1 MDYKEFSGKIKA
13 KYPQYADMADEDLAS
28 KMVAKFPKQYGDVQ
42 LKDAPNSPAEAQDSP
57 DDTMKYLAKMAK
69 AIYGATPAGAITN
82 LPALARGALGKE
94 QPEGLSPTQFAA
106 GAAGS
111 AMRSAVPAA
120 MRFAGENLDV
130 MGGAGAGA
138 MASLP
143 FAPAAGPLAP
153 LVPVAGALTGAMAA
167 RTAVRPLQA
176 ALGRPGAP
184 YATADDLAQAGKEG
198 AMQEIGGQV
207 IAKGAKM
214 GIEGAVALKA
224 SAVAKAKE
232 ILPDFG
238 QVMLRIP
245 SESINRTFERFHQF
259 SPALKG
265 VFNGPRRVAQVK
277 ADRIAESAFTELGG
291 ELSRA
296 RKIAGRRLE
305 YAENLFVKN
314 ADDMPI
320 VDAGDLNA
328 AIAEWKIANPALAG
342 SNGGHSMGM
351 SDIQKIEAAV
361 KRYTPKSSLE
371 TGIAAGQPITAKNAV
386 ALRRE
391 IDGLSAWNAG
401 GVRNVE
407 NDAADRLAK
416 EIGSY
421 IRQNIKES
429 AQKVGGKADYVKR
442 LSEFS
447 DLADKHDEAL
457 EILRTASGSEKAVA
471 GKLKQLSSRFN
482 EGGLGQEAILNIGK
496 GVRGGERIQNAVQKL
511 ADSIAAREFTK
522 VPAVVP
528 SSIILRI
535 INTIAPTRSAVSAAA
550 SGISGPASKPAAVGA
565 RSEVAARLAAALA
578 SQQTR

>member
-1 MDYKEFSGKIKA
+1 MANLPPGFILDAPKGGLPEGFSL
-13 KYPQYADMADEDLAS
+13 DSD
-28 KMVAKFPKQYGDVQ
+28 
-42 LKDAPNSPAEAQDSP
+42 LKDGPNSPEAQDSP

-69 AIYGATPAGAITN
+69 AIYGVSPMGITQK
-82 LPALARGALGKE
+82 LG
-94 QPEGLSPTQFAA
+94 QEGVKA
-106 GAAGS
+106 GAAM
-111 AMRSAVPAA
+111 APAA
-120 MRFAGENLDV
+120 GKFMAENGDV
-130 MGGAGAGA
+130 MLGAGAGA
-138 MASLP
+138 LAAAP
-143 FAPAAGPLAP
+143 YAPAAGPFAP
-153 LVPVAGALTGAMAA
+153 AVPVAGAALGAIAT
-167 RTAVRPLQA
+167 RTAVRPMQA
-176 ALGRPGAP
+176 ALGRPGES
-184 YATADDLAQAGKEG
+184 YATASDLAQAGQEG
-198 AMQEIGGQV
+198 AMQEFGGKALV
-207 IAKGAKM
+207 SGAKM
-214 GIEGAVALKA
+214 GIEGALALKA

-245 SESINRTFERFHQF
+245 SEAINRTFERFHQF

-265 VFNGPRRVAQVK
+265 IFTGPRRVAQVK

-305 YAENLFVKN
+305 FAENQFIKN
-314 ADDMPI
+314 ADDAGI
-320 VDAGDLNA
+320 VDASDLNA
-328 AIAEWKIANPALAG
+328 AIKEWKAANPALAG
-342 SNGGHSMGM
+342 SSGGHSMGM

-361 KRYTPKSSLE
+361 KRYTPKPSLE
-371 TGIAAGQPITAKNAV
+371 TGISAGQPITAKNAV

-391 IDGLSAWNAG
+391 IDSLSSWNAG
-401 GVRNVE
+401 GVRNIE

-421 IRQNIKES
+421 IRQNIKAS
-429 AQKVGGKADYVKR
+429 AQKLGGKADYAKR

-447 DLADKHDEAL
+447 DLADKHDEAI

-471 GKLKQLSSRFN
+471 AKLKQLSGRFN

-496 GVRGGERIQNAVQKL
+496 GVRGSERIQNAVQKL

-528 SSIILRI
+528 SSLLLRV
-535 INTIAPTRSAVSAAA
+535 INTIAPTRSAMSMAAQ
-550 SGISGPASKPAAVGA
+550 GISGPAAKPVAVGSKA
-565 RSEVAARLAAALA
+565 AVAARLAAALA